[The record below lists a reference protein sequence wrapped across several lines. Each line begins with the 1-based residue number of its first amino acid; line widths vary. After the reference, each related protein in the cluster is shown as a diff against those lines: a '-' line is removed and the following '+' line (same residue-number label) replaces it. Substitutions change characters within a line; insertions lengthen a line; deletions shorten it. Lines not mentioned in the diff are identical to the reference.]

1 MSRINGVL
9 LALVL
14 TGFYP
19 PIASADSEILI
30 EGGNAERR
38 LLEDSVIYR
47 PGEEL
52 RSEDQARVAVPRAS
66 DEGPSLPA
74 VRSGDLGGEVAFAT
88 STRSESLSQLRQ
100 AVTALPGGGYA
111 VVWVDGDFP
120 DRDVRM
126 QWLGSDG
133 ERLFEPEGRV
143 VADLADTES
152 SAVAAPHSTAGAF
165 VAFVRQEAPGS
176 VIYVQSFDAS
186 GLPRWPGDGVP
197 PGIGSGQGNPHLV
210 PDPDGG
216 VFVCWD
222 QGSGGLATVAPWCQ
236 HLSSSGSKMWGAE
249 GLSAGGQPGL
259 RVLPRGVADG
269 AGGLLVFW
277 RNHRDVSDGTVDPML
292 MEGQHFT
299 GDGTRLWGDAGL
311 LVRTT
316 NLEEANGYSFN
327 FFNVVPDGEG
337 GAVLGFN
344 DWVEMSAPNLDV
356 VAQRVAGDGTLLWGD
371 GSAVAATAEHHQ
383 HEATVAAPD
392 GGAFVV
398 AYESIG
404 STRSK
409 LWVYRL
415 GADGTHLWSATGLE
429 LSDPDATALDYG
441 AYGLF
446 AQRLLRL
453 VWTHQRFP
461 ATFEMDVH
469 FAQYTL
475 SGQRL
480 GGAGGLPVTTV
491 LDAQFVNGFAYSP
504 EARRMLAVWDDRRK
518 GTWDDLDVYG
528 SLFLSGVIFADG
540 FESGDTSA
548 WSSGQ

>member
-1 MSRINGVL
+1 MAKINGFL

-19 PIASADSEILI
+19 PFATADSEVAI
-30 EGGNAERR
+30 EDGNAERR

-52 RSEDQARVAVPRAS
+52 GSEDQARAAGPGAS

-74 VRSGDLGGEVAFAT
+74 VRSRDLGSEVAFAT

-100 AVTALPGGGYA
+100 AVTALPGGGHA
-111 VVWVDGDFP
+111 VVWVDGTFP

-126 QWLGSDG
+126 QWLGPDG
-133 ERLFEPEGRV
+133 EKLFEPEGRV

-152 SAVAAPHSTAGAF
+152 SAVVAPHPTAGAF
-165 VAFVRQEAPGS
+165 VAFVREEAPGS

-186 GLPRWPGDGVP
+186 GLPRWSDGGVP
-197 PGIGSGQGNPHLV
+197 PGLGGGQWDPHLV

-216 VFVCWD
+216 VFVCWS
-222 QGSGGLATVAPWCQ
+222 QGSGGLATVAPRCQ
-236 HLSSSGSKMWGAE
+236 HLSSSGSKMWGPE
-249 GLSAGGQPGL
+249 GMLAGGQPGL
-259 RVLPRGVADG
+259 RVVPRGVADG
-269 AGGLLVFW
+269 AGGLLIFW
-277 RNHRDVSDGTVDPML
+277 RNQRDVSDGTVDPML
-292 MEGQHFT
+292 MEGQRFT
-299 GDGTRLWGDAGL
+299 GDGTRLWGAAGL

-316 NLEEANGYSFN
+316 NLEEASSYGFN
-327 FFNVVPDGEG
+327 FFNVVADGDG

-356 VAQRVAGDGTLLWGD
+356 VAQRVSGDGALLWDD
-371 GSAVAATAEHHQ
+371 GVAVAATAEHHQ
-383 HEATVAAPD
+383 HEVTVAAPD

-398 AYESIG
+398 AFESIG

-409 LWVYRL
+409 LWLYRL
-415 GADGTHLWSATGLE
+415 GADGTHLWPAAGLE

-441 AYGLF
+441 THGLF
-446 AQRLLRL
+446 EQPLLRL

-461 ATFEMDVH
+461 STFEMDVH
-469 FAQYTL
+469 FAEYTL

-480 GGAGGLPVTTV
+480 GGAAGLPLTTV
-491 LDAQFVNGFAYSP
+491 PDAQFVHGFAYSP

-548 WSSGQ
+548 WTPGQ